1 MHWELHELERLD
13 EDPRKYSN
21 RLKPGSSQG
30 SSDPKDY
37 RFGLTEDEIH
47 RYVELADLY
56 HALTLLR
63 YGSSKLYPYL
73 MKRVDVFPQMLQEL
87 PFHSL
92 FRGGTE
98 GGERTHYLHQCLY
111 FRHSARGGGWK
122 CQDPVITLFRWYYR
136 FLRRRLVNSPS
147 AVQEAYDH
155 YVKEKF
161 EGDVLDYSA
170 EMRAVEHPASND
182 QPT

>member
-1 MHWELHELERLD
+1 MPKKLQEHLKWPTPHISEYELERELWRVHWELHELERLD

-21 RLKPGSSQG
+21 SLKPGSSQG
-30 SSDPKDY
+30 FSDSKDY
-37 RFGLTEDEIH
+37 RFGLSEDEIH
-47 RYVELADLY
+47 RYIELADLY

-111 FRHSARGGGWK
+111 FGHSARGGGWK
-122 CQDPVITLFRWYYR
+122 CQDPVITLFRADR
-136 FLRRRLVNSPS
+136 LHLRTVSL
-147 AVQEAYDH
+147 
-155 YVKEKF
+155 K
-161 EGDVLDYSA
+161 
-170 EMRAVEHPASND
+170 
-182 QPT
+182 PTITGAD